1 MSHTELREAAA
12 VSLAARNA
20 ADGVVDLSANPRIPV
35 LMSMMARLGK
45 AADEPE
51 VLGLFVDAMRRAYGA
66 AEYIGLSTRGLSPGE
81 YRIVRW
87 LGIDGLERV
96 PVMIG
101 RDTAA
106 AVRAGG
112 LLGRI
117 VEGGQPVL
125 LRGLRVRGDPIAGDL
140 FAAFRSLI
148 AAPIYRDGEISDWA
162 ILLDGED
169 GSLTETDLEDLLLRA
184 GLIGAAVQHLETAQ
198 RLREANT
205 WIGREIEEIA
215 QIQRAMLPEEMPTI
229 PGVSLRAA
237 YHTYDVAGGD
247 YYTFFPMTHGDSRRW
262 GMLIADAS
270 GHGPA
275 AAVVTAMLHTM
286 IYSAPLED
294 SSERMPSDLLGFLNK
309 RLCARGL
316 ERQFATALLCRY
328 DPETRE
334 LVYSRAG
341 HPPALIKEW
350 GAEGETQRLDGAGGL
365 PLGVMEDAAYEDASV
380 TLRPGQT
387 AIFYTDGIT
396 EARSPSTWKMPATV
410 DDVPEA
416 GWGALALPSEMF
428 GVTGIERSLEA
439 CSGEPE
445 CAITSIMAA
454 VRTHEAGDRPA
465 DDQTI
470 VAIAVDR

>member
-1 MSHTELREAAA
+1 MAAHA
-12 VSLAARNA
+12 A
-20 ADGVVDLSANPRIPV
+20 ADGIVDLSANPRIPV
-35 LMSMMARLGK
+35 FMDMMAGLGK
-45 AADEPE
+45 AADESE
-51 VLGLFVDAMRRAYGA
+51 ILALFVDAMRRAYGA
-66 AEYIGLSTRGLSPGE
+66 AEYIGLSTRGLPEGE

-96 PVMIG
+96 PPTVG
-101 RDTAA
+101 RDAA
-106 AVRAGG
+106 AAARSGG
-112 LLGRI
+112 LLGQI
-117 VEGGQPVL
+117 VRGGRPVL
-125 LRGLRVRGDPIAGDL
+125 MRGLRVSGDPVAGEL
-140 FAAFRSLI
+140 LSRFRSLI
-148 AAPIYRDGEISDWA
+148 AAPIYRAGEITDWA
-162 ILLDGED
+162 VLFDVEE

-184 GLIGAAVQHLETAQ
+184 GLIGAAVHHLETAQ
-198 RLREANT
+198 RLREANE

-215 QIQRAMLPEEMPTI
+215 QIQRAMLPEEMPEI
-229 PGVSLRAA
+229 PGVRLRAA

-247 YYTFFPMTHGDSRRW
+247 YYTFFSMPHRDSPRW

-286 IYSAPLED
+286 LYSLPLAE
-294 SSERMPSDLLGFLNK
+294 SAGCMPSDVLGLLNK

-316 ERQFATALLCRY
+316 ERQFATAMLCRY

-350 GAEGETQRLDGAGGL
+350 GAERETQRLDGAGGL
-365 PLGVMEDAAYEDASV
+365 PLGVMEDATYEDASV

-396 EARSPSTWKMPATV
+396 EARSPSSWRMPAAV

-416 GWGALALPSEMF
+416 GWGALAQPSEMF
-428 GVTGIERSLEA
+428 GVLGIERSLEA

-445 CAITSIMAA
+445 CAIESIMAA
-454 VRTHEAGDRPA
+454 VREHEAGARPG

-470 VAIAVDR
+470 VAVAVER